1 MIRSLGVPC
10 LFGVAACA
18 GAGGGAQQRQPAPRS
33 LSAIPPSLRFIP
45 DPAFHGAGT
54 PLPSDRC
61 LTHLVDPSRSVRLT
75 LVRSVGGDAK
85 AAAEGAGVT
94 TSRHAQGDF
103 ATEPQSPYGLRAG
116 ELLRVDCATGQPL
129 GAVKR

>member
-1 MIRSLGVPC
+1 MIRSLVVAS
-10 LFGVAACA
+10 LVGVAACA
-18 GAGGGAQQRQPAPRS
+18 SAGGGAQQRPPAPRP
-33 LSAIPPSLRFIP
+33 LATIPPSLRFVP
-45 DPAFHGAGT
+45 DPAFHGSGT
-54 PLPSDRC
+54 SLHADRC
-61 LTHLVDPSRSVRLT
+61 LTHLIDPSQSVRLT

-94 TSRHAQGDF
+94 TTRHPQGDF